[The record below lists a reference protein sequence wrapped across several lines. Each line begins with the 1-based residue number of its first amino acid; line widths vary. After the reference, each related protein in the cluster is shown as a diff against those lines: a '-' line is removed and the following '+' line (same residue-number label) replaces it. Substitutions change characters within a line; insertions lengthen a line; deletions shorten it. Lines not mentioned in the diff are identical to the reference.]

1 MLFGPR
7 CVAVRGMG
15 AVGQLQ
21 HMFWPGRMM
30 PERWTCWN
38 NLNEVEMR
46 RLNPMSSESQ
56 RAAWAAGGSPS
67 ASMMARLPMDNM
79 ISSEQSP

>member
-1 MLFGPR
+1 MDVL
-7 CVAVRGMG
+7 
-15 AVGQLQ
+15 
-21 HMFWPGRMM
+21 
-30 PERWTCWN
+30 E